1 MKNEHKNML
10 LGFLAAKSQ
19 NQSQNND
26 LEHWEEINWF
36 QRIWLAI
43 IVWGIPLFS
52 IIILTFRAIKAEI
65 PIYILG
71 MSFEG
76 DRQIVMALI
85 LGVCSIYIL
94 KKIVWRFPR
103 LLFWLTFGPPFII
116 LLIWLFGPSI
126 RITYF
131 Q

>member
-43 IVWGIPLFS
+43 FVWMIPLGF
-52 IIILTFRAIKAEI
+52 IIFLTFGFINTGMDI
-65 PIYILG
+65 NILG
-71 MSFEG
+71 MSFGG
-76 DRQIVMALI
+76 DRQIALALI
-85 LGVCSIYIL
+85 LGGGSIFIL
-94 KKIVWRFPR
+94 IKTIRRFPR
-103 LLFWLTFGPPFII
+103 FIFWLTFGPPFIFF
-116 LLIWLFGPSI
+116 LIWLFGPSI
-126 RITYF
+126 GITYF